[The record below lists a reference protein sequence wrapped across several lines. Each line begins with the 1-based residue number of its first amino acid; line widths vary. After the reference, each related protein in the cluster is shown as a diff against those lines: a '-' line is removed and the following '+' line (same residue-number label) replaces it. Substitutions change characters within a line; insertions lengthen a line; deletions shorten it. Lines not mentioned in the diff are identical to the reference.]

1 MEFDKENIKSR
12 FSGLFKEEKFK
23 KIIIVAGFAG
33 IALIF
38 ISNFFSGCTNNEK
51 AKEETVTFNSDI
63 SSYKEETEKNL
74 EDIVSSIDGAGNT
87 RVYVTVDSS
96 TECIYAAN
104 DKNSITENR
113 GDSTSDNNTTS
124 EKTYITVRSSD
135 GTEQAVLLKQVEP
148 KIRGVLVLCS
158 GGENKVI
165 NGRVLEAV
173 TKALNISSAKVCVTK
188 LSY

>member
-1 MEFDKENIKSR
+1 MEFDNEKIKNR
-12 FSGLFKEEKFK
+12 FTNLFKEEKLK
-23 KIIIVAGFAG
+23 KFIIIAGFAG

-38 ISNFFSGCTNNEK
+38 ISNFFSGCSNEDK
-51 AKEETVTFNSDI
+51 AKENTVTINSDI
-63 SSYKEETEKNL
+63 SEYKEETEKNL
-74 EDIVSSIDGAGNT
+74 ADIVSSIDGAGNT

-96 TECIYAAN
+96 TECIYASN
-104 DKNSITENR
+104 DKNSITENK
-113 GDSTSDNNTTS
+113 GDSTSDNNTTT
-124 EKTYITVRSSD
+124 EKNYITLRMSD

-158 GGENKVI
+158 GGGDKVV

>member
-1 MEFDKENIKSR
+1 MEFDKDNIKNK
-12 FSGLFKEEKFK
+12 FANLFKEEKFK
-23 KIIIVAGFAG
+23 KIIIIAGFAG

-38 ISNFFSGCTNNEK
+38 LSNFFSSCTNNEK
-51 AKEETVTFNSDI
+51 TKEETVTFNSDI
-63 SSYKEETEKNL
+63 ASYKEETEKNL
-74 EDIVSSIDGAGNT
+74 ADIVSSIDGAGNT

-113 GDSTSDNNTTS
+113 GDSTSDNNTTT
-124 EKTYITVRSSD
+124 EKTYITVRLSD

-158 GGENKVI
+158 GGGNKVI